1 MMVKMC
7 IRIMICRD
15 ERDEG
20 SGVPEVKVVVD
31 QEEERKWGK
40 MILIEVSN
48 APWIFYC
55 LEVCADGKVLR
66 IGRNVCQPG
75 GLMVHGLGD
84 ANVSSKSTCIN
95 FAAVLP
101 LHSSS
106 HSLQT
111 HNYSPLQQTL
121 SSL

>member
-31 QEEERKWGK
+31 QEEEQKWGK

-48 APWIFYC
+48 APRPFTVSRYVLMETT
-55 LEVCADGKVLR
+55 LELDEMFANR
-66 IGRNVCQPG
+66 
-75 GLMVHGLGD
+75 GD
-84 ANVSSKSTCIN
+84 
-95 FAAVLP
+95 
-101 LHSSS
+101 
-106 HSLQT
+106 
-111 HNYSPLQQTL
+111 
-121 SSL
+121 

>member
-48 APWIFYC
+48 APSTFYC
-55 LEVCADGKVLR
+55 LEVCADGNYFR

-75 GLMVHGLGD
+75 GLMVDLEDVGRCE
-84 ANVSSKSTCIN
+84 CIK
-95 FAAVLP
+95 
-101 LHSSS
+101 
-106 HSLQT
+106 
-111 HNYSPLQQTL
+111 
-121 SSL
+121 